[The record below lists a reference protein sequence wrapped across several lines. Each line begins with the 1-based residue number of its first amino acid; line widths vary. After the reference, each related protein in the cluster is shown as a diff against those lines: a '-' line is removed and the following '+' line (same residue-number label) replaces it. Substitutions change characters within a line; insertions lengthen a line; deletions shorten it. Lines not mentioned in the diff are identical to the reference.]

1 MPQAC
6 VHLQKSC
13 AKQSYAHCD
22 MRAATPL
29 HTRCFPHLC
38 REMEAAA
45 KRASQQQELLNSR
58 IAELDA
64 ESRKLRDQK
73 YQLDTQVRCSV
84 VTSTW
89 WP

>member
-1 MPQAC
+1 M
-6 VHLQKSC
+6 VL
-13 AKQSYAHCD
+13 
-22 MRAATPL
+22 L
-29 HTRCFPHLC
+29 LC

-73 YQLDTQVRCSV
+73 YQLDTQVRAAIAAWV
-84 VTSTW
+84 
-89 WP
+89 

>member
-1 MPQAC
+1 M
-6 VHLQKSC
+6 VL
-13 AKQSYAHCD
+13 
-22 MRAATPL
+22 L
-29 HTRCFPHLC
+29 LC

-73 YQLDTQVRCSV
+73 YQLDTQVRAAIAAIAAWV
-84 VTSTW
+84 
-89 WP
+89 